1 MDIIFLDANVLFSA
15 AYKHDANFLKFWRL
29 MDVRLVCSTYAVGE
43 AHRNLRKPEQ
53 RDRLA
58 RLLQSV
64 EFVQPV
70 DDRALPK
77 GVRLPEKDVPILLG
91 AIAARATH
99 LLTGDAQHFGA
110 YYGKTIKGV
119 RILSPADYFLTRP
132 L

>member
-15 AYKHDANFLKFWRL
+15 AYKHNANFLKFWRL
-29 MDVRLVCSTYAVGE
+29 KDVCLVSSAYTVGE
-43 AHRNLRKPEQ
+43 AHRNLKKPEQ

-64 EFVQPV
+64 ELIPHQENS
-70 DDRALPK
+70 ALPK
-77 GVRLPEKDVPILLG
+77 GVHLPEKDVPILVG

-99 LLTGDAQHFGA
+99 LLTGDDRHFGA
-110 YYGKTIKGV
+110 YYGKTIEGV
-119 RILSPADYFLTRP
+119 LILSPAAYFLTRP